1 MTIPSNIIGLASAA
15 TGGIAKGVT
24 EVIKTKEHQK
34 TIRLQ
39 NKTQA
44 INGGAECL
52 NEIVSAYYEYKRV
65 VKEERTK
72 CREIEAW
79 EKTTLAEIEQKRD
92 SFLAFLDHSFAERSK
107 NFKAL
112 FNVVDQ
118 AIASGNNE
126 HLQLALDK
134 ITELAKSSPFQDLAN
149 LSTVQAALLDPDHEW
164 KF

>member
-92 SFLAFLDHSFAERSK
+92 SFLAFLDHSFAERLK

-134 ITELAKSSPFQDLAN
+134 ITELAKSNPFQDLAN

>member
-1 MTIPSNIIGLASAA
+1 M
-15 TGGIAKGVT
+15 
-24 EVIKTKEHQK
+24 
-34 TIRLQ
+34 RLQ

-92 SFLAFLDHSFAERSK
+92 SFLAFLDHSFAERLK

-134 ITELAKSSPFQDLAN
+134 ITELAKSNPFQDLAN

>member
-39 NKTQA
+39 NKMQA
-44 INGGAECL
+44 VNGGAECL
-52 NEIVSAYYEYKRV
+52 KEIVSAY
-65 VKEERTK
+65 
-72 CREIEAW
+72 C
-79 EKTTLAEIEQKRD
+79 
-92 SFLAFLDHSFAERSK
+92 
-107 NFKAL
+107 
-112 FNVVDQ
+112 

>member
-1 MTIPSNIIGLASAA
+1 M
-15 TGGIAKGVT
+15 
-24 EVIKTKEHQK
+24 
-34 TIRLQ
+34 
-39 NKTQA
+39 QA
-44 INGGAECL
+44 VNGGAECL

-112 FNVVDQ
+112 FNVVNQ